1 MKTGV
6 IVYVTGAQTRD
17 DDFDEAKAARGLD
30 VKADRVA
37 FVFSDEGE
45 ESLVLAWTEMTLKG
59 MGQIQCLA
67 GEPVQSSLVRL
78 TGRQL
83 QLRGVS

>member
-6 IVYVTGAQTRD
+6 IVYVTGAEPRNE
-17 DDFDEAKAARGLD
+17 DFDEAQAVRNLD
-30 VKADRVA
+30 VEADRVA

-45 ESLVLAWTEMTLKG
+45 ESLVQAWTEMTLKG
-59 MGQIQCLA
+59 MARILCLV
-67 GEPVQSSLVRL
+67 GERVQPSLVRL